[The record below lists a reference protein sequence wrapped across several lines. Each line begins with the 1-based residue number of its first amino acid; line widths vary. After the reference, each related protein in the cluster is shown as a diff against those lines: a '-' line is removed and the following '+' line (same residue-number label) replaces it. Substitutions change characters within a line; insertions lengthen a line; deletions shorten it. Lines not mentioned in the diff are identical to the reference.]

1 MYILIETSP
10 DGDRYKISNNLPKI
24 QEKFEEEKYE
34 GNTEGSLY
42 LVEVEE
48 ETEFGFGAYGDLFG
62 GKVLM
67 EHHFEEE
74 EE

>member
-10 DGDRYKISNNLPKI
+10 DGDSYEISNNLPKI
-24 QEKFEEEKYE
+24 QEKFEEKKYE
-34 GNTEGSLY
+34 GNTEGYLY

-62 GKVLM
+62 GNVLM
-67 EHHFEEE
+67 EHNYEEE